1 MTCAIQYRFEK
12 VSQVWVSVVKVLT
25 VNVVEDTNEEK
36 PNFAIS
42 FKDDLAVLQASV
54 GNKLQRNWK
63 ELWSQSQMKDVFA
76 HKLVRYDI
84 KQFMVS
90 CL

>member
-1 MTCAIQYRFEK
+1 M
-12 VSQVWVSVVKVLT
+12 KVLT

-36 PNFAIS
+36 PNFATS
-42 FKDDLAVLQASV
+42 FEDDLAVLHARI

-76 HKLVRYDI
+76 HKFVLLFYETI
-84 KQFMVS
+84 GS
-90 CL
+90 